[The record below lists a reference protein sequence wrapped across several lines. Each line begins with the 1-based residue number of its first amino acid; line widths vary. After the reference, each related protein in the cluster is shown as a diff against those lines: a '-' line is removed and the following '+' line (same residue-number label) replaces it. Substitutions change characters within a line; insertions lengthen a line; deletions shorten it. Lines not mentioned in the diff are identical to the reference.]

1 MSLVLRTAVLSDVG
15 RVRSANEDAAVGGPR
30 LAAVADGMG
39 GHAAGEV
46 ASQIAIS
53 VLRELETSEIAEDA
67 DVVDS
72 IRATLDHA
80 NAELRRS
87 AAEDKKRAGMG
98 TTLTALL
105 AHGSHLGLV
114 HIGDSRAYLLHDGEL
129 TQVTH
134 DQTYVQMLVDSGK
147 ITPEQAY
154 EHPKRNV
161 VLQSLDGDPDIDP
174 DLSLVEAVLGDRW
187 LLCSDGLSGV
197 VDQAAIAA
205 SLQIPDRQQ
214 AAQRLIDL
222 ALAAG
227 APDNVTVVVA
237 DVEED
242 DDLLPPPSLA
252 GAAVPVAPR
261 RDTSP
266 VIVDG
271 NAVHDPPDRMVR
283 RRPLLARI
291 YVIPAATFVIIALLL
306 AGAGAYVNSQYYV
319 GESRGM
325 VVVFHGLPSLSRVS
339 YRTTVPATALD
350 DETRRAVERK
360 NISGGKG
367 EVFRRF
373 RDLMA
378 TACSQEKAAQAKAKI
393 RSAPTP
399 ESCKYTLGATP

>member
-1 MSLVLRTAVLSDVG
+1 MTLILRTAVLSDVG
-15 RVRSANEDAAVGGPR
+15 RVRAANEDAAVGGPR

-46 ASQIAIS
+46 ASQIAIT
-53 VLRELETSEIAEDA
+53 VLRELESAAIAD
-67 DVVDS
+67 DVIS
-72 IRATLDHA
+72 TMRSTLDHA
-80 NAELRRS
+80 NSELRRS

-105 AHGSHLGLV
+105 AVGDHLGLL
-114 HIGDSRAYLLHDGEL
+114 HIGDSRAYLLHDGAL

-134 DQTYVQMLVDSGK
+134 DQTYVQMLVDAGK

-174 DLSLVEAVLGDRW
+174 DVSLIEAVLGDRW

-197 VDQAAIAA
+197 VDQSAIEA
-205 SLQIPDRQQ
+205 SLLIPDRDQ

-242 DDLLPPPSLA
+242 DDSIPGPSLA
-252 GAAVPVAPR
+252 GAAVAALPR

-266 VIVDG
+266 VLVDSEV
-271 NAVHDPPDRMVR
+271 VHDPPDRMVR
-283 RRPLLARI
+283 KRPLLARI
-291 YVIPAATFVIIALLL
+291 YVIPAATFVLIALLL

-325 VVVFHGLPSLSRVS
+325 VAVFHGLPSLSRVS

-360 NISGGKG
+360 SISGSKG
-367 EVFRRF
+367 DVFRRF
-373 RDLMA
+373 RELMA
-378 TACSQEKAAQAKAKI
+378 TACSQKAVKATKTTP
-393 RSAPTP
+393 AVTP